1 MDISERIDNN
11 FTTGPRHKFGFQK
24 ESFFFCGFPKH
35 FVSFANFAMLMA
47 DGTQASARVPSSFG
61 LRGFPSD
68 RGGGFGFERLIGRN
82 NLNVFVVEVVELCTP

>member
-1 MDISERIDNN
+1 
-11 FTTGPRHKFGFQK
+11 
-24 ESFFFCGFPKH
+24 
-35 FVSFANFAMLMA
+35 MLMA
-47 DGTQASARVPSSFG
+47 EGTQASARVPSSFG